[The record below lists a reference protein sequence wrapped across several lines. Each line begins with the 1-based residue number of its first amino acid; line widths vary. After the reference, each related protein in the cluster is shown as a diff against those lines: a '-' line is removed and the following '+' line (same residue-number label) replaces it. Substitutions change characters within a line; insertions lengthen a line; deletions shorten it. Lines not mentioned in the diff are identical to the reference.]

1 VSTLSSL
8 HSQKNDKERELRKQ
22 KTRLDQLDS
31 LQRSLHSTCD
41 SYTYDMNT
49 LKEYIKSNSES
60 GFNALSNIE
69 IQNETIGND
78 KESDASND
86 THLRQTLSYI
96 SREITA
102 VETKISELTR
112 DISSLEHAILVEEE
126 RERQE
131 RLKALEEHAKNLK
144 KLLTGK

>member
-1 VSTLSSL
+1 MSTLSSL

-86 THLRQTLSYI
+86 THLSQTLSYI